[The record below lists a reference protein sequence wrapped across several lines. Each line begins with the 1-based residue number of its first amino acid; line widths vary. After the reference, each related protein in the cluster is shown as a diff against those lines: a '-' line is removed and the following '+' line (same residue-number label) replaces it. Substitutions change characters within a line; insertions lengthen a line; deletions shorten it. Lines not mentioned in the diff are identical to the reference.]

1 MKIYLDNSATT
12 PLNPHVLEAMLPF
25 FTDKFGNASSIHSYG
40 REANRAV
47 SEAREIIAECINA
60 RPSEIYFTSGGT
72 ESDNWALKG
81 AVYVS
86 KNKYKH
92 IITTQIEHPA
102 ILNTCAELEK
112 QNVEITYMNPSKE
125 GMINP
130 KELSNLIT
138 ENTILT
144 SIMFAN
150 NEIGTLQPI
159 KEAARICRE
168 QSVLFHT
175 DAVQAM
181 DSQKIDVKELG
192 IDMLSMSAHKFYGP
206 KGIGVL
212 FVKTGSRLGKLINGG
227 EQERGLRAGTT
238 PTPLIVGM
246 AKALEISVRDREK
259 NNQRILRLRNMFID
273 RVLSEIPYVYLN
285 GNRENRLPNNVN
297 LSFAFIEGESVL
309 MRLDLAGIAVSSG
322 SACASGSLEAS
333 HVILSLGVK
342 EELAHSTIR
351 FSLGVDTTE
360 QQMDYVFNVLKKTVD
375 DLRRMSPLYDY
386 EKGIGSY
393 V

>member
-25 FTDKFGNASSIHSYG
+25 FTDKFGNASSIHSFG

-159 KEAARICRE
+159 KEAATICRE

>member
-102 ILNTCAELEK
+102 ILNTCTELEK

-159 KEAARICRE
+159 KEAATICRE

-259 NNQRILRLRNMFID
+259 NNQRILRLRNIFID

>member
-102 ILNTCAELEK
+102 ILNTCTELEK

-259 NNQRILRLRNMFID
+259 NNQRILRLRNIFID

-386 EKGIGSY
+386 EQGIGSY

>member
-112 QNVEITYMNPSKE
+112 QNVEITYMNPSNE

-130 KELSNLIT
+130 KELSNLFT

-259 NNQRILRLRNMFID
+259 NNQRILRLRNIFID

>member
-130 KELSNLIT
+130 KELSNLFT

>member
-112 QNVEITYMNPSKE
+112 QNVEITYMNPSNE

-159 KEAARICRE
+159 KEAATICRE

-259 NNQRILRLRNMFID
+259 NNQRILRLRNIFID

>member
-25 FTDKFGNASSIHSYG
+25 FTDKFGNASSIHSFG

-102 ILNTCAELEK
+102 ILNTCTELEK

-159 KEAARICRE
+159 KEAATICRE

-259 NNQRILRLRNMFID
+259 NNQRILRLRNIFID

>member
-25 FTDKFGNASSIHSYG
+25 FTDKFGNASSIHSFG

-102 ILNTCAELEK
+102 ILNTCTELEK

-159 KEAARICRE
+159 KEAATICRE

>member
-112 QNVEITYMNPSKE
+112 QNVEITYMNPSNE

-259 NNQRILRLRNMFID
+259 NNQRILRLRNIFID

>member
-102 ILNTCAELEK
+102 ILNTCTELEK

-259 NNQRILRLRNMFID
+259 NNQRILRLRNIFID

>member
-25 FTDKFGNASSIHSYG
+25 FTDKFGNASSIHSFG

-159 KEAARICRE
+159 KEAATICRE

-259 NNQRILRLRNMFID
+259 NNQRILRLRNIFID

>member
-259 NNQRILRLRNMFID
+259 NNQRILRLRNIFID

>member
-25 FTDKFGNASSIHSYG
+25 FTDKFGNASSIHSFG

-102 ILNTCAELEK
+102 ILNTCTELEK